1 MLPYVCILVD
11 SVDHVGDFVVN
22 VFGCQD
28 DETLTKPVLHRV
40 IVATSGSSIILVQ
53 KGSCNVA
60 TLATFSCLAVKHVFI
75 AVDDPAEVWNRA
87 GNVGGDVSVN
97 AEPDGS
103 SATVSYFEGT
113 SELIF
118 HALKSERG
126 RPGPN
131 PHDVLM
137 NKIWSQLEKDADAPD
152 GVGVSSGAGSGGG
165 GAVGEAKG
173 SPTPVTTPV
182 ATAKKPRDAPR
193 NPRPIIRG
201 LEVTVLSNNSKSYVP
216 CPPNART
223 PVPFETEIFK
233 GHVLLILRTDPP
245 DPHFRSL
252 FEGNKRMFE
261 LQVQGRFKRLPQ
273 VRMCVCPRTR

>member
-1 MLPYVCILVD
+1 M
-11 SVDHVGDFVVN
+11 VN
-22 VFGCQD
+22 VFGCKD
-28 DETLTKPVLHRV
+28 DEMLTKPVLHRV
-40 IVATSGSSIILVQ
+40 ILVSSGSSIILVQ

-60 TLATFSCLAVKHVFI
+60 TLATFGCLAVKHVFI
-75 AVDDPAEVWNRA
+75 AVDDPAEVRNRA
-87 GNVGGDVSVN
+87 ANVGGDVRVIE
-97 AEPDGS
+97 EPDGS
-103 SATVSYFEGT
+103 SATVSFFEGT

-152 GVGVSSGAGSGGG
+152 GGAG
-165 GAVGEAKG
+165 GAGALGETT
-173 SPTPVTTPV
+173 PTPVTTPL
-182 ATAKKPRDAPR
+182 ATAKKPRDAPK

-201 LEVTVLSNNSKSYVP
+201 LEVSVLSNNSKSYVP
-216 CPPNART
+216 CPPNARS

-233 GHVLLILRTDPP
+233 GHVLLVLRTDPP
-245 DPHFRSL
+245 DPHFRAL

-273 VRMCVCPRTR
+273 VRIGAPDIPKNTLCFVRPSA